1 MKRMI
6 LLMGLLFWSCE
17 DDRNEEPLVENIQ
30 MFVNGTEIIARE
42 YYESITTYGAS
53 EVQEDGSVKKIF
65 VLHFQREDG
74 RVTPEKEHYALIMYD
89 NAGQDN
95 GQPIDE
101 KLYLGGT
108 QMDSLLLQTTSG
120 RITLEI
126 VGLSDYTEFSQA
138 SIDKYEDGLVSASDY
153 LGVFY
158 PSGQTTDNGGKSIVV
173 PPSHMMLRTL
183 ANNDNIAFPWFA
195 PAGTRRGVVDNA
207 TAVGYIDT
215 SSENLKVY
223 LLRSQ

>member
-1 MKRMI
+1 MRHEEI
-6 LLMGLLFWSCE
+6 YNNVRVVLGTFLLFGMFMIPSCE
-17 DDRNEEPLVENIQ
+17 DEKAEEPLVENIQ

-53 EVQEDGSVKKIF
+53 EVQEDGSIKKIF

-89 NAGQDN
+89 NNGADN

-138 SIDKYEDGLVSASDY
+138 SISKYEDGKVSGIADGYFFNPYRDEMQHGIIIFDNLELGSDPDATFY
-153 LGVFY
+153 QGVY
-158 PSGQTTDNGGKSIVV
+158 
-173 PPSHMMLRTL
+173 
-183 ANNDNIAFPWFA
+183 
-195 PAGTRRGVVDNA
+195 
-207 TAVGYIDT
+207 
-215 SSENLKVY
+215 
-223 LLRSQ
+223 

>member
-1 MKRMI
+1 MKR
-6 LLMGLLFWSCE
+6 LLLLVGLLFWSCE
-17 DDRNEEPLVENIQ
+17 DDRTEEPLVESIQ
-30 MFVNGTEIIARE
+30 MWVNGTEIIARE

-95 GQPIDE
+95 GQLIDE

-108 QMDSLLLQTTSG
+108 QVDSLLLQTTSG

-126 VGLSDYTEFSQA
+126 VGLSDFTEFAQA
-138 SIDKYEDGLVSASDY
+138 SIDTYENGFVSGMADGYFFNPYRDEMQHGIIIFNNLEVGTDPEAT
-153 LGVFY
+153 FY
-158 PSGQTTDNGGKSIVV
+158 QGI
-173 PPSHMMLRTL
+173 
-183 ANNDNIAFPWFA
+183 
-195 PAGTRRGVVDNA
+195 
-207 TAVGYIDT
+207 Y
-215 SSENLKVY
+215 
-223 LLRSQ
+223 

>member
-1 MKRMI
+1 MRHEEI
-6 LLMGLLFWSCE
+6 YNNVRVVLGTFLLFGMFMIPSCE
-17 DDRNEEPLVENIQ
+17 DERVEEPLVENIQ
-30 MFVNGTEIIARE
+30 MFVNGSEIIARE

-53 EVQEDGSVKKIF
+53 EVQEDGSIKKIF

-89 NAGQDN
+89 NNGADN

-138 SIDKYEDGLVSASDY
+138 SISKYEDGLVS
-153 LGVFY
+153 GVADGYFFNPYRDEMQHGIIIFDNLEVGTDPEGTFY
-158 PSGQTTDNGGKSIVV
+158 Q
-173 PPSHMMLRTL
+173 
-183 ANNDNIAFPWFA
+183 
-195 PAGTRRGVVDNA
+195 GV
-207 TAVGYIDT
+207 Y
-215 SSENLKVY
+215 
-223 LLRSQ
+223 

>member
-1 MKRMI
+1 MIVAIVAIVDVGVKMKR
-6 LLMGLLFWSCE
+6 LLLLVGLLFWSCE
-17 DDRNEEPLVENIQ
+17 DNRTEEPLVENIQ

-74 RVTPEKEHYALIMYD
+74 RITPEKEHYALIMYD

-138 SIDKYEDGLVSASDY
+138 SIDKYEDGLVSGMADGY
-153 LGVFY
+153 FFNPYRNQMQHGVIIFDNLEVGTDPEATFY
-158 PSGQTTDNGGKSIVV
+158 Q
-173 PPSHMMLRTL
+173 
-183 ANNDNIAFPWFA
+183 
-195 PAGTRRGVVDNA
+195 GV
-207 TAVGYIDT
+207 Y
-215 SSENLKVY
+215 
-223 LLRSQ
+223 

>member
-1 MKRMI
+1 MRHEEI
-6 LLMGLLFWSCE
+6 YNNVRVVLGTFLLFGMFMIPSCE
-17 DDRNEEPLVENIQ
+17 DEKAEEPLVENIQ

-53 EVQEDGSVKKIF
+53 EVQDDGSVKKIF

-89 NAGQDN
+89 NNGADN

-108 QMDSLLLQTTSG
+108 EVDSLRPDLLLTTSG

-126 VGLSDYTEFSQA
+126 VGLSDFTAFAQA
-138 SIDKYEDGLVSASDY
+138 SISKYEDGLVS
-153 LGVFY
+153 GVADGYFFNPYRDEMQHGIIIFDNLEVGTDPDATFY
-158 PSGQTTDNGGKSIVV
+158 Q
-173 PPSHMMLRTL
+173 
-183 ANNDNIAFPWFA
+183 
-195 PAGTRRGVVDNA
+195 GV
-207 TAVGYIDT
+207 Y
-215 SSENLKVY
+215 
-223 LLRSQ
+223 

>member
-1 MKRMI
+1 MKR
-6 LLMGLLFWSCE
+6 LLLLVGLLFWSCE

-42 YYESITTYGAS
+42 YYESITTYGTS
-53 EVQEDGSVKKIF
+53 EVQEDGSIKKIF

-138 SIDKYEDGLVSASDY
+138 SIDKYEDGLVSGMADGYFFNPYRDEMQHGIIIFDNLEVGSDPEATFY
-153 LGVFY
+153 QGVY
-158 PSGQTTDNGGKSIVV
+158 
-173 PPSHMMLRTL
+173 
-183 ANNDNIAFPWFA
+183 
-195 PAGTRRGVVDNA
+195 
-207 TAVGYIDT
+207 
-215 SSENLKVY
+215 
-223 LLRSQ
+223 

>member
-1 MKRMI
+1 MIAVIVDVDVKMKR
-6 LLMGLLFWSCE
+6 LLLLVGLLFWSCE
-17 DDRNEEPLVENIQ
+17 DDRTEEPLVENIQ
-30 MFVNGTEIIARE
+30 MWVNGTEIIARE
-42 YYESITTYGAS
+42 YYESITTYGSS

-108 QMDSLLLQTTSG
+108 QMDSLLLQTTTG

-138 SIDKYEDGLVSASDY
+138 SIDKYEDGLVSGMADGY
-153 LGVFY
+153 FFNPYRDEMQHGIIIFDNLEVGTDPEATFY
-158 PSGQTTDNGGKSIVV
+158 QGI
-173 PPSHMMLRTL
+173 
-183 ANNDNIAFPWFA
+183 
-195 PAGTRRGVVDNA
+195 
-207 TAVGYIDT
+207 Y
-215 SSENLKVY
+215 
-223 LLRSQ
+223 

>member
-1 MKRMI
+1 VIVVIAVIVGVDVRMKR
-6 LLMGLLFWSCE
+6 LLLLVGLLFWSCE
-17 DDRNEEPLVENIQ
+17 DDRTEEPLVENIQ
-30 MFVNGTEIIARE
+30 MWVNGTEIIARE

-74 RVTPEKEHYALIMYD
+74 RITPEKEHYALIMYD

-138 SIDKYEDGLVSASDY
+138 SIDKYEDGLVSGMADGY
-153 LGVFY
+153 FFNPYRDEMQHGIIIFDNLEVGTDPEATFY
-158 PSGQTTDNGGKSIVV
+158 QGI
-173 PPSHMMLRTL
+173 
-183 ANNDNIAFPWFA
+183 
-195 PAGTRRGVVDNA
+195 
-207 TAVGYIDT
+207 Y
-215 SSENLKVY
+215 
-223 LLRSQ
+223 

>member
-1 MKRMI
+1 MKK
-6 LLMGLLFWSCE
+6 LLLLSLLFLFSCE
-17 DDRNEEPLVENIQ
+17 DDRVEEPLVENIQ

-53 EVQEDGSVKKIF
+53 EVQEDGSIKKIF

-95 GQPIDE
+95 GQLIDE

-126 VGLSDYTEFSQA
+126 VGLSDFTEFAQA
-138 SIDKYEDGLVSASDY
+138 SISKYEDGLVS
-153 LGVFY
+153 G
-158 PSGQTTDNGGKSIVV
+158 
-173 PPSHMMLRTL
+173 
-183 ANNDNIAFPWFA
+183 IA
-195 PAGTRRGVVDNA
+195 D
-207 TAVGYIDT
+207 GYFFNPYRDEMQHGIIIF
-215 SSENLKVY
+215 ENLEVGTDPEGTFYQGVY
-223 LLRSQ
+223 